1 MKKARIFLSLIALL
15 AVIGVAFAFKASK
28 FNANP
33 AWRYTSS
40 ITVGGIVYYSTVPF
54 CTSTNAVSFFTTECF
69 EITTTWSTTVRTGPP
84 STITLKYTANPNVTL
99 TIAETSC
106 FNLLTCVTAIL

>member
-15 AVIGVAFAFKASK
+15 AVIAAAFAFKTTR

-33 AWRYTSS
+33 AWRYTTS

-54 CTSTNAVSFFTTECF
+54 CTSTNAVSFFTTDCF
-69 EITTTWSTTVRTGPP
+69 EITTTWSSTVRAGSP
-84 STITLKYTANPNVTL
+84 STITLRYTANPNVTL

-106 FNLLTCVTAIL
+106 FHLTTCVTAIL